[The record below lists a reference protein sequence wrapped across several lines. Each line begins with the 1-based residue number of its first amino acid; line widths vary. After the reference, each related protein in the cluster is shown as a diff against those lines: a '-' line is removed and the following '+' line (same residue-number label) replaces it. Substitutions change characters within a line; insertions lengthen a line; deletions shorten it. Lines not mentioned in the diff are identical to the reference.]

1 MAIGDIR
8 ETGRKSEHFAEYVW
22 VSYADGTQEPE
33 PQEDEMRITV
43 GIGEHLPVVISS
55 GKAALWRMSAYI
67 D

>member
-43 GIGEHLPVVISS
+43 GIG
-55 GKAALWRMSAYI
+55 
-67 D
+67 